1 MPVYLCQSG
10 SGYNEPWRHGI
21 QVYAAPFPIPTTA
34 SSTGG
39 AAVSGGGGGGR
50 DTVAVPA
57 STTDAT
63 QWESQAQQQQQQ
75 GNQSQQQQTNTA
87 FTTSTRTQ
95 QQEQML
101 AGMPIRRVRH
111 AEIVLVDDVCIA
123 FGRYWL
129 RLRWPGQRKGFAG
142 YIAMGVVNDAT
153 KPKPNDISFA
163 ATAGRPETDPAE
175 QADASGYTDDNYLV
189 LHSAT
194 TKEERFGT
202 ADETDVDDPTRED
215 AGSTPSSE
223 PFEGSASGQTCLRTG
238 LIFPSSKAMKLMAAY
253 DDGVTPTATSA
264 PLPTEPVFCRICRE
278 GLHDDDDD
286 QLPTGAADEDA
297 NEASNNNNNATNR
310 TRRMESS
317 NTLSGDED
325 IDLDANPDDPVNDE
339 PIPIE
344 PNVLQYPKGPVIP
357 HPMYHPNSAAADN
370 PLLAPCECAGSM
382 AFVHYLCV
390 EQWRCRSRHPEAHH
404 GLNCETCGGAYS
416 LPPPS
421 ARHAN
426 VPPVENED
434 WLDAM
439 PPHVMAALRAPHLGW
454 QIGASIVRRRWLRPI
469 APVVMSPLVAL
480 YCRARRMLKKRGVA
494 RRRWAC
500 SLCRR
505 RARWKCVRCLRS
517 YYCSRQCQN
526 VSWHIVHKHV
536 CYKPARFWW
545 SVVVYG
551 IATMLAFP
559 GAMRDPLM
567 YDLGLCTVPVSFM
580 VMAVLGGGLA
590 TFLKKSLGVDLR
602 GRMFEL
608 AIILFTLWLVIIS
621 WGVVRGFFGDSSQCY
636 GALGAKEVTLDEL
649 PESRLLNFARKTIL
663 KPGQTYYLFWDRLAY
678 ASGSLIRRPLCTNQ
692 FSSNGTAIEGICF
705 EHLPHVNADFFLAEK
720 EGQRC
725 ASDLSLILGLYVAS
739 GFALVGSTL
748 WKRRE
753 RQRRLAA
760 RGRPHAHQD

>member
-1 MPVYLCQSG
+1 MTEISFSAHAG
-10 SGYNEPWRHGI
+10 
-21 QVYAAPFPIPTTA
+21 T
-34 SSTGG
+34 
-39 AAVSGGGGGGR
+39 
-50 DTVAVPA
+50 
-57 STTDAT
+57 
-63 QWESQAQQQQQQ
+63 AQQ
-75 GNQSQQQQTNTA
+75 S
-87 FTTSTRTQ
+87 
-95 QQEQML
+95 
-101 AGMPIRRVRH
+101 P
-111 AEIVLVDDVCIA
+111 
-123 FGRYWL
+123 
-129 RLRWPGQRKGFAG
+129 
-142 YIAMGVVNDAT
+142 
-153 KPKPNDISFA
+153 
-163 ATAGRPETDPAE
+163 DPANQGGE
-175 QADASGYTDDNYLV
+175 NDDNYLV
-189 LHSAT
+189 LHNAT

-202 ADETDVDDPTRED
+202 AEDVDLDDPMRED

-223 PFEGSASGQTCLRTG
+223 PFEGSAATLKCLRTG
-238 LIFPSSKAMKLMAAY
+238 LVFPSSKAMKLMAAY
-253 DDGVTPTATSA
+253 DDGVNPTVSSA

-278 GLHDDDDD
+278 GLHDDADD
-286 QLPTGAADEDA
+286 QQPSGAADDD
-297 NEASNNNNNATNR
+297 NNTATAR
-310 TRRMESS
+310 TQRMESS
-317 NTLSGDED
+317 NTMSGDED
-325 IDLDANPDDPVNDE
+325 IDLDNPSDNDPEGNNNINDE
-339 PIPIE
+339 PVAVE
-344 PNVLQYPKGPVIP
+344 PNVRKYPKGPVLP
-357 HPMYHPNSAAADN
+357 HPMYHPNAAAADN

-404 GLNCETCGGAYS
+404 GLNCETCGGSYS

-439 PPHVMAALRAPHLGW
+439 PPHVMNALRNPHLGW
-454 QIGASIVRRRWLRPI
+454 QLGAAIVRRRWLRPI
-469 APVVMSPLVAL
+469 APVIMSPMVAL

-551 IATMLAFP
+551 IATMVAFP
-559 GAMRDPLM
+559 GVLRDPLM

-590 TFLKKSLGVDLR
+590 TLLKKSLGVDLR

-608 AIILFTLWLVIIS
+608 AIVLFTLWLVIIS
-621 WGVVRGFFGDSSQCY
+621 WGVVRGFFGDVTQCY
-636 GALGAKEVTLDEL
+636 GALGTKEVALETL
-649 PESRLLNFARKTIL
+649 PEDYRVLNFARKAIL
-663 KPGQTYYLFWDRLAY
+663 KPGQAYYLFWDRLAC
-678 ASGSLIRRPLCTNQ
+678 ACGPWVRRVLCTKQ
-692 FSSNGTAIEGICF
+692 YKSSGELMDDICF
-705 EHLPHVNADFFLAEK
+705 KHLPHVNGDFFLAEYG
-720 EGQRC
+720 GQRC
-725 ASDLSLILGLYVAS
+725 ASDLSLVLSLYIAS

-760 RGRPHAHQD
+760 RRPHHAHQD